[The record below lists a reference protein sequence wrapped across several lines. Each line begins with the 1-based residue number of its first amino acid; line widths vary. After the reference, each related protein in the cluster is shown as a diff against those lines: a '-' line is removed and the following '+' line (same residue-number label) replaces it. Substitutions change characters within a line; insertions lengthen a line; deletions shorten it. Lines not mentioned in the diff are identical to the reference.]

1 MRDIG
6 DEWMS
11 QQQLHQLIIKQLL
24 LDWQQLNSRLFLHQ
38 MNIPQF
44 QLLDSDRDLGKWSP
58 STRVLSIQMKV
69 ATQASWLD
77 VLEVLKHEMA
87 HQFVSEILNIK
98 DEDPH
103 GPMFQKVCQERGIDG
118 RSYGRI
124 SLTYVE
130 SIEDKEVF
138 NLQNE
143 VHTTENKANETL
155 DNHKILDKVR
165 KLLSL
170 AQSDNLNEAEQAAM
184 RAQTLIVKHQLERYQ
199 QSHLD
204 TPIEYRQ
211 LGMIKSKHFIYE
223 YAITQILIDY
233 FFVDVI
239 WIPNCLDQTTQK
251 IGSVAEMIGSFENLE
266 IAEYVYHFLLENTE
280 KLWLKHQKANQL
292 KGLKEKL
299 SFKYGVIKGF
309 ENQLKSQKQ
318 VHINEMGLIYLKD
331 PQIQAYL
338 EKRHKYLSSHKNS
351 WNPTQTFL
359 AGKAEGEQLRL
370 QKGIQ
375 SQNSTLNP
383 QSNSNNHQPLKQLN
397 HSK

>member
-1 MRDIG
+1 
-6 DEWMS
+6 
-11 QQQLHQLIIKQLL
+11 
-24 LDWQQLNSRLFLHQ
+24 
-38 MNIPQF
+38 
-44 QLLDSDRDLGKWSP
+44 
-58 STRVLSIQMKV
+58 
-69 ATQASWLD
+69 
-77 VLEVLKHEMA
+77 
-87 HQFVSEILNIK
+87 
-98 DEDPH
+98 
-103 GPMFQKVCQERGIDG
+103 
-118 RSYGRI
+118 
-124 SLTYVE
+124 LTYVE
-130 SIEDKEVF
+130 SIEAKEVF
-138 NLQNE
+138 NPQNE
-143 VHTTENKANETL
+143 ADTHEEQAKPKDTL
-155 DNHKILDKVR
+155 ENHKILDKVR

-199 QSHLD
+199 QSVQD

-211 LGMIKSKHFIYE
+211 LGVIKSKHFIYE

-239 WIPNCLDQTTQK
+239 WIPNCLDQKTQK

-280 KLWLKHQKANQL
+280 KLWIKHQKLNQL

-383 QSNSNNHQPLKQLN
+383 QSPSHHQPVKQLN